1 MRRVRTGVLFRIA
14 AVVALVIAVVVAIRF
29 YTRDYTVATEDNGLA
44 VAQIVSARLDGA
56 SELRVS
62 KLTGVVQATGSDR
75 RWGGLLESTRV
86 VKAPYEVSYFVDVGA
101 LDQSDF
107 TYHRESRTLTVTAPP
122 VTVGRP
128 DVDESRVTV
137 DQTSGVFVT
146 RDAMAVLQ
154 QRVAASAIQ
163 TASVEANRPERIE
176 QAQRYARQAI
186 SRLFGTTL
194 EAAGQP
200 TRVVVRFASDV
211 QEEYVPS
218 DRSRSLGEI
227 VGAARPPG

>member
-1 MRRVRTGVLFRIA
+1 MMRLRTGVLFRIA
-14 AVVALVIAVVVAIRF
+14 AVVALVIAVAVAIRF

-75 RWGGLLESTRV
+75 RLGGLLQSSRV

-107 TYHRESRTLTVTAPP
+107 SYDRESRTLTVTAPP

-154 QRVAASAIQ
+154 RRVAASAIE
-163 TASVEANRPERIE
+163 TASTEANRPERIE
-176 QAQRYARQAI
+176 QAQSYARQAI

-200 TRVVVRFASDV
+200 TRVVVRFDSDL

-218 DRSRSLGEI
+218 DRSRSLQEI
-227 VGAARPPG
+227 VADRK